1 MIVCTVL
8 NKQSLFVPVE
18 NGDGMSYSK
27 CARGQGAVRSW
38 PLTADPER
46 SCDPEHS
53 RRRRPSLSL
62 RPLLR
67 YGTDT
72 TVGPASPDWVVGPV
86 DPSIRWPPHVGS
98 FLSRSVLLDCYGYR
112 QKLKFSRTQVR
123 TKPKTYSGTWGRY
136 GVDGIVKFQEC
147 QPPLIRRLGLVN

>member
-1 MIVCTVL
+1 M
-8 NKQSLFVPVE
+8 NKQNLFVPAE

-27 CARGQGAVRSW
+27 YARGHGVGRSW

-53 RRRRPSLSL
+53 RRIL

-67 YGTDT
+67 YGTEDQR
-72 TVGPASPDWVVGPV
+72 ARHWEVGPV
-86 DPSIRWPPHVGS
+86 DPSIPWPPHVGS

-112 QKLKFSRTQVR
+112 QKLKFSSRTQVR